1 MRRTTT
7 RSTKIHTRNPE
18 PIRHARRCSIT
29 HPQAPRG
36 GASAVGAGDAD
47 HRAGGGAAGVEEAA
61 RWLGVQVPARYA
73 AGLAHRARVT
83 YAHGAAF
90 RQKLRRAG
98 DEGRDTLYAFMRHW
112 LAARLQADR
121 PEWFARLPQDYVWG
135 GVELTG
141 VSPCRVSHMTLP
153 SPDDEP
159 LSVEARSLWASF

>member
-1 MRRTTT
+1 MPAVVQ
-7 RSTKIHTRNPE
+7 S
-18 PIRHARRCSIT
+18 PIRKRRVAGRPQLERETPIIAQAAAR
-29 HPQAPRG
+29 Q
-36 GASAVGAGDAD
+36 V
-47 HRAGGGAAGVEEAA
+47 VEEAA